1 MYSVSPYSKKLKK
14 KTAHFFTFS
23 LLPDIR
29 WEASRLGRQRGLDY
43 GSAAGGDVM
52 SLTCQVP
59 DYSSAWFRNLKLTEI
74 DVIRISN
81 PSVIPSYYRDLMH
94 GMSQ

>member
-1 MYSVSPYSKKLKK
+1 
-14 KTAHFFTFS
+14 
-23 LLPDIR
+23 
-29 WEASRLGRQRGLDY
+29 
-43 GSAAGGDVM
+43 M